1 MNFDQLIQSIDQ
13 THTFFQNRASKQV
26 DQNFTLRNWL
36 IGFYIVE
43 FEQNGLDRAEYGA
56 KVIINIAKRLKH
68 LKGFSDRSLYS
79 FKLFY
84 QTYPQI
90 SQTASAI
97 FDKILI
103 DKNLLISQT
112 LSTKLKGSDLQI
124 IHPIFQMPSGKLN
137 EIESYPPE
145 ILLSSL
151 TFSHFVELLQLD
163 SDLKRRFY
171 EIQVIQGSWSVRALE
186 RAINT
191 LLFER
196 TGFSTDKE
204 AILKSHKDNTPQKAK
219 DILKSPLVLEFL
231 GLKEQA
237 KFSENDLETA
247 IIDHIQDFLME
258 LGHGF
263 CFEARQKRITFDNE
277 HYHIDLVFYHRIL
290 HCHVLIDLKI
300 GKFSHADGGQM
311 NFYLNYYKDNEMSPA
326 DNPPIGLILCAN
338 KNDTFVEYT
347 LGGLDNDIFV
357 SKYLIELPKIEE
369 LKALIQ
375 KDIEE
380 NKK

>member
-13 THTFFQNRASKQV
+13 THEFFQNRASKQV

-56 KVIINIAKRLKH
+56 KVVLNIAKRSKH
-68 LKGFSDRSLYS
+68 IKGFSQRNLYS

-84 QTYPQI
+84 KLYPQI
-90 SQTASAI
+90 LQSASAI
-97 FDKILI
+97 FDKLLLESKLPILQTTSAKL
-103 DKNLLISQT
+103 KNRENEILQT
-112 LSTKLKGSDLQI
+112 LSAEFDKFAVYDGAT
-124 IHPIFQMPSGKLN
+124 
-137 EIESYPPE
+137 
-145 ILLSSL
+145 LLSNI
-151 TFSHFVELLQLD
+151 TFSHFVELIQLD
-163 SDLKRRFY
+163 SELKRRFY
-171 EIQVIQGSWSVRALE
+171 ELHTIQNSWSVKALE

-196 TGFSTDKE
+196 TGLSTDKE
-204 AILKSHKDNTPQKAK
+204 AVLKSHKDKAPPK
-219 DILKSPLVLEFL
+219 AQDILKSPLILEFL
-231 GLKEQA
+231 GLKEQT
-237 KFSENDLETA
+237 KFSESDLETA

-311 NFYLNYYKDNEMSPA
+311 NFYLNYYKDNEMTPA

-369 LKALIQ
+369 LKALIE
-375 KDIEE
+375 KDLN
-380 NKK
+380 NK